1 MRNRTTMPQ
10 DRQASTDR
18 TVEVVVARFREDASW
33 VRGLGFPYVVYDK
46 SGQPGPHAL
55 PNIGRESHTYLSHIV
70 AKYPDFP
77 DYTVFLQAGPFKHM
91 GQGASPESLKE
102 RIEQNVRLGVKFTG
116 FAYFKLKCDQQGR
129 PHDMAAPEKK
139 GLWKGWGKDIPVGE
153 VYGKLFSGDVPETF
167 LVTAP
172 AGQFFVA
179 RERILA
185 RPKAFYERALKL
197 VEDDPEDERNTGH
210 AFERLWQVVYNGKTA
225 LNKEAYS

>member
-1 MRNRTTMPQ
+1 MPQ
-10 DRQASTDR
+10 ELLPGADQ
-18 TVEVVVARFREDASW
+18 TVEVVVARYQEDASW
-33 VRGLGFPYVVYDK
+33 VRGMGLPCVVYDK

-70 AKYPDFP
+70 AQYPDYADF
-77 DYTVFLQAGPFKHM
+77 TVFLQADPFKHT
-91 GQGASPESLKE
+91 GQGADTATLKA
-102 RIEQNVRLGVKFTG
+102 RIEQNVRLQVKFTG
-116 FAYFKLKCDQQGR
+116 FAHFKLKCDRLGR
-129 PHDMAAPEKK
+129 PHGMADPEKK

-172 AGQFFVA
+172 AGQLFVC

-197 VEDDPEDERNTGH
+197 VVDDPDDEHNTGH
-210 AFERLWQVVYNGKTA
+210 AFERLWQVVFNGNVA
-225 LNKEAYS
+225 LNREAYS